1 MSQFRYALGRLMG
14 GLLALG
20 LFALFLNALI
30 LSQQQRMQS
39 ALALAGPPPAQ
50 VPLGQFAPDQGQGEV
65 NLTARIDAAIDVAL
79 PAGTGRLYLLVDP
92 ADPAKSRARAAMF
105 ISHSDAQ
112 AFDTYLV
119 QATQARVGDAPV
131 IALNG
136 ALELPYWIDR
146 AELAAAEAGRG
157 LATDVPFV
165 RPFLTGREAGLA
177 PPLLSYLVPGVL
189 LLLLVAHLFAEARQV
204 LTRRR
209 ALRALAALDALDRE
223 AEETAA
229 ISTSLQPGDR
239 QWADVAAR
247 RHGLRHRRMELDAV
261 LARGLGVGSARGVW
275 LLAAAIAGLASI
287 LPRRPML
294 DAVGTHLVGGDV
306 AGVVALAGR
315 ASWFAPLDAAMAV
328 PGDMLARLVLLMF
341 GPQSIGVASGLRGL
355 PFTVWLALAVVIL
368 LVVIRRADVN
378 RSLRGHLR

>member
-20 LFALFLNALI
+20 LFALILNALI
-30 LSQQQRMQS
+30 LSQHHRTQS

-50 VPLGQFAPDQGQGEV
+50 VPLGQFVADPAIGEV

-92 ADPAKSRARAAMF
+92 ADPAKSRARAAIF
-105 ISHSDAQ
+105 VTHSDAQ
-112 AFDTYLV
+112 AFETYLAKV
-119 QATQARVGDAPV
+119 TQARVGDAPV
-131 IALNG
+131 IALTG
-136 ALELPYWIDR
+136 ALDLPYWIDR

-157 LATDVPFV
+157 LPKDVPFV

-189 LLLLVAHLFAEARQV
+189 LLLLLAHLFAEARQV

-209 ALRALAALDALDRE
+209 AVRALAGLDALDRE

-229 ISTSLQPGDR
+229 ISTTLQPGDR

-247 RHGLRHRRMELDAV
+247 RHGLRQRRAELDGV

-275 LLAAAIAGLASI
+275 LVAAALGGLASI

-294 DAVGTHLVGGDV
+294 DAVSNHLVGGDV
-306 AGVVALAGR
+306 AGIVAQAGQ

-328 PGDMLARLVLLMF
+328 PGDLLARLVLLMF

-368 LVVIRRADVN
+368 LVVMRRADMN